1 MKKFKVSYI
10 IAMLLPMVDTLAQRR
25 PTTKKQCNNDQLIQQ
40 GAFLV
45 VKISITMTRRK
56 TGRRK
61 YMFLRRV
68 SYLVVNSPKPGCK
81 YTQILAKK
89 EAGQFRGT
97 FWSSQTETMSF
108 ASVFLNKKQLLL
120 SCLPSPTYAQHPLLL
135 PRSVAGPFTTTSCAA
150 GRPPTPL
157 LHRRPPLSSSPPP
170 ILWFG
175 CFKRWGPKPL
185 LLVLLIFGFK
195 NGRRCISLMWELLI
209 CCLIEVLM
217 LNLKLELCLE
227 FVEL

>member
-1 MKKFKVSYI
+1 
-10 IAMLLPMVDTLAQRR
+10 
-25 PTTKKQCNNDQLIQQ
+25 
-40 GAFLV
+40 
-45 VKISITMTRRK
+45 MTRRK

-68 SYLVVNSPKPGCK
+68 SYLIVNSPKAGCK

-120 SCLPSPTYAQHPLLL
+120 SCLPSPTYAQQPLSLSPLPSSMAAELECFVDTNVRLADGRYSGTSRPDFGGHGGCVPLHPLLL

-170 ILWFG
+170 IL
-175 CFKRWGPKPL
+175 
-185 LLVLLIFGFK
+185 
-195 NGRRCISLMWELLI
+195 
-209 CCLIEVLM
+209 
-217 LNLKLELCLE
+217 
-227 FVEL
+227 